1 MAIRLGV
8 VSYLNTRPLV
18 YALERNLIPHRFDL
32 TYDVPSACAR
42 MLTAGEVDLAIV
54 PSIEYARASGY
65 RIVPD
70 VSLAADGPVRSVLI
84 LSRRPLDRVRSIALD
99 TSSRTSVA
107 LARILM
113 RRRHGFT
120 GPFIDHPPDLDA
132 MLRAADAA
140 VLIGDAAL
148 HVERPDLLVCDLG
161 QAWREETG
169 LPFVFAVWAGRPDA
183 LGPADAAALIEA
195 KQIGLRHVDEIAT
208 NYARNNPRSPS
219 FYAAYLTEN
228 MRFGLGEREIA
239 GLRTLYRYAAE
250 LGLIE
255 QEPDIRFYKEG

>member
-1 MAIRLGV
+1 MIRLGV

-18 YALERNLIPHRFDL
+18 HALEQNLIPHRFEL

-42 MLTAGEVDLAIV
+42 MLTAGEVDLAIL

-65 RIVPD
+65 RIVPR

-84 LSRRPLDRVRSIALD
+84 LSRRPLDRVRSVALD

-107 LARILM
+107 LVRVLM
-113 RRRHGFT
+113 GRLHGFT
-120 GPFIDHPPDLDA
+120 GEFIDHPPDLDA

-140 VLIGDAAL
+140 LLIGDAAL
-148 HVERPDLLVCDLG
+148 HAERPDLCVCDLG
-161 QAWREETG
+161 ELWREATG
-169 LPFVFAVWAGRPDA
+169 LPFVFAVWAGRPEA
-183 LGPADAAALIEA
+183 LAPEDTAALIEA
-195 KQIGLRHVDEIAT
+195 KRIGLRHVDEIALA
-208 NYARNNPRSPS
+208 YARNNPRSPS

-255 QEPDIRFYKEG
+255 KEPEIRFYEV